1 MSSHVGR
8 IVVFCRCTVA
18 QLLKSL
24 LIMARS
30 IVMKNFT
37 FAVFEFHWL
46 NNKTKFIY
54 VAIVATVLHMP
65 DASFTVLLTVTFNH
79 LPSSES

>member
-24 LIMARS
+24 LKMARS

-46 NNKTKFIY
+46 NNMTKFIY
-54 VAIVATVLHMP
+54 VAIVQHMP
-65 DASFTVLLTVTFNH
+65 DASSTVLLTIAFNH
-79 LPSSES
+79 LPSSDS